1 MNKNRR
7 FQNRGM
13 GRRINREDKDAKRD
27 EREEK
32 ALLKSFDE
40 KIRFLSWGIVSS
52 KEPILSLT
60 VVFKFSKPITPNN
73 FYKLLED
80 HLADKI

>member
-1 MNKNRR
+1 LNKSKHT
-7 FQNRGM
+7 QNRGM
-13 GRRINREDKDAKRD
+13 GRRRNRENKDADRD

-52 KEPILSLT
+52 KEPVLSLT
-60 VVFKFSKPITPNN
+60 VVFKFSNPITPNN

-80 HLADKI
+80 HLSDKI